1 MLNVLNVL
9 NVLCPSGH
17 QVIFGWHG
25 PWPVGRWGTYVM
37 AEAAHSEVQ
46 EETPE
51 LSAASKVVALRAD
64 WCEKS
69 LCLAP

>member
-1 MLNVLNVL
+1 MA
-9 NVLCPSGH
+9 
-17 QVIFGWHG
+17 
-25 PWPVGRWGTYVM
+25 M

-64 WCEKS
+64 WCEK
-69 LCLAP
+69 LPGPCPNRM